1 MNTIQFILL
10 CVLLIL
16 ISYFVG
22 LSLVTL
28 IDNRLSK
35 VSITLPS
42 QEHVIKIDE
51 NNYEH
56 FISQDKKEKKENNKE
71 EEKHSIDS
79 SIMINKYDDNGLEGF
94 DNYSKNE
101 KKYIQNKSNDI
112 RNKVDYQG
120 NNKSQDYG
128 MTNYGNPKEMSEVD
142 KSLFIN
148 NYPPN
153 MTLQDYVNWLLCFNN
168 NKNKLK
174 YIHLKNLELINK
186 GKKLTYEEGVIPP
199 PSNETYKLNNSNDY
213 FEKLYL
219 ANGIN
224 LSKNITEQE
233 NNDLK
238 GYNIGSYT
246 EFIK

>member
-10 CVLLIL
+10 CLLLIL

-56 FISQDKKEKKENNKE
+56 FISKDKNKKDNETKKNSLNNN
-71 EEKHSIDS
+71 S
-79 SIMINKYDDNGLEGF
+79 SIMLNKYDNDGLEGF
-94 DNYSKNE
+94 DNYSNNK
-101 KKYIQNKSNDI
+101 KKYIENNNNSIK
-112 RNKVDYQG
+112 NKVDYQG
-120 NNKSQDYG
+120 NNQSQDYG
-128 MTNYGNPKEMSEVD
+128 ITNYGNPNEMSEVD

-153 MTLQDYVNWLLCFNN
+153 MTLQDYINWLLCFKN

-174 YIHLKNLELINK
+174 YIHLKNLELINN

-199 PSNETYKLNNSNDY
+199 PSDEFHKLNNSGDY

-233 NNDLK
+233 NSDLK
-238 GYNIGSYT
+238 GYNIGNYT
-246 EFIK
+246 EFTK